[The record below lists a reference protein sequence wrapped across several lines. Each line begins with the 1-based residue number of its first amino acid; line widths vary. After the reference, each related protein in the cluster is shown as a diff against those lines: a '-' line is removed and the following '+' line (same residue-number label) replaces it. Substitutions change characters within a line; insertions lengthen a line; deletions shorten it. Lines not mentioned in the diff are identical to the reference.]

1 MFHVDINFSYKFAIA
16 DAFVGYHD
24 DTLASLVYQVC
35 SVRGQTEGDQEWKNM
50 VRLIVSVSY
59 GLRFP

>member
-1 MFHVDINFSYKFAIA
+1 MLHIGFNFSYKFAIA

-35 SVRGQTEGDQEWKNM
+35 SVKGQTEGNEEWKNM
-50 VRLIVSVSY
+50 VRVEVYLMVV
-59 GLRFP
+59 RFL